1 MNFNTVYNR
10 SVQKLAGRYNTQSAS
25 EASMNKSAMEK
36 KANVLLGVLAL
47 ALGAGINAGI
57 GAGIG
62 AGINKLR
69 DKDVRSG
76 AIRGAGI
83 GGGLTIGG
91 ALGGELGQA
100 LTGTLEGGAFGN
112 LVGLPIGGYL
122 GNRAATDYMKRN
134 SGNTKKASYNQ
145 YKKVAATQA
154 AFAPIKGL
162 PDALKP
168 VPTPMKIDNPQQAV
182 GNAQMDQAAAAEG
195 VGADTPQ
202 QPISDKDIAAKAI
215 ETVDKGN
222 QALLKYLT
230 QSKKNDQ
237 AVQQTY
243 QQPANPG
250 V

>member
-10 SVQKLAGRYNTQSAS
+10 SFQKLAGRYNTQSTS
-25 EASMNKSAMEK
+25 EAYMNKSAMDK

-83 GGGLTIGG
+83 GGGLTIGS

-134 SGNTKKASYNQ
+134 PGTTKSASYRQ
-145 YKKVAATQA
+145 FKEAATATPA
-154 AFAPIKGL
+154 AFAAPQAV
-162 PDALKP
+162 PDALTPFKFKP
-168 VPTPMKIDNPQQAV
+168 AEDPKKAV
-182 GNAQMDQAAAAEG
+182 GNAQMDLAAAAEG
-195 VGADTPQ
+195 VGANTPQ
-202 QPISDKDIAAKAI
+202 QPISDQDIAAKAI

-237 AVQQTY
+237 AAQQAY
-243 QQPANPG
+243 QQPANP
-250 V
+250 VV